1 MRTQSYKKNQN
12 FNKVKM
18 VVSASNMLLINQIMN
33 NGYSIIHFPLF
44 SKYVNDKFDILIQ
57 NNSNIIVVDKI
68 LKRIYKDLKT
78 AWKNIY

>member
-1 MRTQSYKKNQN
+1 
-12 FNKVKM
+12 
-18 VVSASNMLLINQIMN
+18 MN

-57 NNSNIIVVDKI
+57 NNSNIVVVDKS

-78 AWKNIY
+78 AWKNIF